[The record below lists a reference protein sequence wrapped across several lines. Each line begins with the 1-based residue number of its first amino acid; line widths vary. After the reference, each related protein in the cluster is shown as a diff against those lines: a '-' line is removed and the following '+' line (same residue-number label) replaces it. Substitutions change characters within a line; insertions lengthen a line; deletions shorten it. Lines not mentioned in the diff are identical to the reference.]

1 MPVQSLPP
9 RGMAL
14 LQQHALKNS
23 ALGAD
28 TPVWLR
34 KFAAAVCANIDVEQE
49 ALPKVLLA
57 KAAANEKGHAKF
69 AEHTKAVEEACAPPR
84 R

>member
-1 MPVQSLPP
+1 MPAQSLTP
-9 RGMAL
+9 REMAL
-14 LQQHALKNS
+14 LQRHALKDS

-34 KFAAAVCANIDVEQE
+34 KFAAAVCAYIDVEQE
-49 ALPKVLLA
+49 ALPKVLQA

-69 AEHTKAVEEACAPPR
+69 AEHTKSVEEACASSR